1 MALFQANLAAKRPA
15 LCICTQMRGQ
25 FATVAVGAGAEID
38 VTGAGPHVP
47 RLIRTASETIARLM
61 QTVTTAETVKTTL
74 RHLLFFT
81 KTTLA
86 RNQARMCQKLCLFA
100 QKLRHDIQKLWK
112 NYLKFAINL
121 SVGTGHLGGITA
133 VKPVHLDREAE
144 RLRG

>member
-1 MALFQANLAAKRPA
+1 
-15 LCICTQMRGQ
+15 
-25 FATVAVGAGAEID
+25 
-38 VTGAGPHVP
+38 
-47 RLIRTASETIARLM
+47 
-61 QTVTTAETVKTTL
+61 
-74 RHLLFFT
+74 
-81 KTTLA
+81 
-86 RNQARMCQKLCLFA
+86 MCQKLCLFA